1 MKTTIIR
8 IPIILL
14 LSLTNQVLCDGAQL
28 RITGSYMIEMII
40 KVTPV
45 YDGFL
50 PVFFAVPFAVILTN
64 HSVSWRS
71 LIAFYE
77 RNKVVKLTK
86 SPFLDL

>member
-14 LSLTNQVLCDGAQL
+14 LSLTNQVLCDVEIHRSG
-28 RITGSYMIEMII
+28 YIEMVMS
-40 KVTPV
+40 VTPA
-45 YDGFL
+45 YAGFL
-50 PVFFAVPFAVILTN
+50 PVLVAVPFAVILTN

-71 LIAFYE
+71 LITFYE
-77 RNKVVKLTK
+77 RNKVVKLIK

>member
-14 LSLTNQVLCDGAQL
+14 LSLTNQVLCDGVEISNL
-28 RITGSYMIEMII
+28 RTGYLIVVD
-40 KVTPV
+40 VTPV

-50 PVFFAVPFAVILTN
+50 PVLFAVPFAVILTN

-71 LIAFYE
+71 LITFYE